1 MAIEPALLKNISDY
15 LVHIL
20 VFFGAVGGSLKASAG
35 KANVKDSKLL
45 NVLIGIFCGIAVAG
59 HYSAQL
65 SPFLAGILSLAVSS
79 VSIVVLED
87 VILLA
92 PKLLDWWISRKFEI
106 DKDEIEDFRERYT
119 KTKTKAGTVRTKK
132 TKNVDAPED

>member
-1 MAIEPALLKNISDY
+1 MAIEPALLKSISDY

-20 VFFGAVGGSLKASAG
+20 ILFGAVGGSLKASASKKDVKCA
-35 KANVKDSKLL
+35 KAL
-45 NVLIGIFCGIAVAG
+45 NIFIGIFCGIAVAG

-106 DKDEIEDFRERYT
+106 DKGEIEDFRERYT
-119 KTKTKAGTVRTKK
+119 QVKKKAPKPKK
-132 TKNVDAPED
+132 PADSQASRDA

>member
-1 MAIEPALLKNISDY
+1 MAIEPALLKSISDY

-20 VFFGAVGGSLKASAG
+20 VFLGAVGGSLKASAG

-119 KTKTKAGTVRTKK
+119 QVKKKAPKPKK
-132 TKNVDAPED
+132 PADSQGA

>member
-1 MAIEPALLKNISDY
+1 MAIEPALLKSISDY

-20 VFFGAVGGSLKASAG
+20 IFFGAVGGSLKASAG
-35 KANVKDSKLL
+35 RANVKDGKLL

-59 HYSAQL
+59 HYSTQL

-119 KTKTKAGTVRTKK
+119 QVKKKAPKPKK
-132 TKNVDAPED
+132 PADSQGA

>member
-1 MAIEPALLKNISDY
+1 MAIEPALLKNIRVY
-15 LVHIL
+15 LGHIL
-20 VFFGAVGGSLKASAG
+20 VFFGAVGGSLNASAG

-106 DKDEIEDFRERYT
+106 DKEEIDDFRERYT
-119 KTKTKAGTVRTKK
+119 QVKKKAPKPKK
-132 TKNVDAPED
+132 PADS

>member
-20 VFFGAVGGSLKASAG
+20 ILFGAVGGSLKASAG
-35 KANVKDSKLL
+35 RANVKDSKLL

-119 KTKTKAGTVRTKK
+119 KVKKKAPKPKK
-132 TKNVDAPED
+132 PADSQGSQNP

>member
-1 MAIEPALLKNISDY
+1 MAIEPALLKSISDY

-20 VFFGAVGGSLKASAG
+20 IFFGAVGGSLKASAG
-35 KANVKDSKLL
+35 RANVKDSKLL

-106 DKDEIEDFRERYT
+106 DKDEIEDFAKDTPKLRRRRPNLKNQPIHRDR
-119 KTKTKAGTVRTKK
+119 KTLK
-132 TKNVDAPED
+132 

>member
-20 VFFGAVGGSLKASAG
+20 IFFGAVGGSLKASAG
-35 KANVKDSKLL
+35 RANVKDSKLL

-119 KTKTKAGTVRTKK
+119 PVKKKAPKPKK
-132 TKNVDAPED
+132 PADSQGSQNP

>member
-1 MAIEPALLKNISDY
+1 MAIEPALLKSISDY
-15 LVHIL
+15 LVYIL
-20 VFFGAVGGSLKASAG
+20 IFFGAVGGSLKASAG
-35 KANVKDSKLL
+35 RANVKDSKLL

-119 KTKTKAGTVRTKK
+119 QVKKKAPKPKK
-132 TKNVDAPED
+132 PADSQGA

>member
-1 MAIEPALLKNISDY
+1 MAIEPALLKNISGY

-20 VFFGAVGGSLKASAG
+20 IFFGAVGGSLKASAG
-35 KANVKDSKLL
+35 KANVKDGKLL

-119 KTKTKAGTVRTKK
+119 QVKKKAPKPKK
-132 TKNVDAPED
+132 PADSQGA

>member
-119 KTKTKAGTVRTKK
+119 QVKKKASKPKK
-132 TKNVDAPED
+132 PADSQASQGS

>member
-35 KANVKDSKLL
+35 KANVKDSKIL

-79 VSIVVLED
+79 VSIVILED
-87 VILLA
+87 VILLT

-106 DKDEIEDFRERYT
+106 DKDEIEDFRERYAQT
-119 KTKTKAGTVRTKK
+119 EVKTRKPKPKADSQG
-132 TKNVDAPED
+132 